1 MYFQTD
7 DNRESE
13 SLSIENTLW
22 ANTVVASGTALG
34 VVIYT
39 GRESRSVMNTS
50 QPKSKVSNIF
60 SLMLFQSSGGVSRYS
75 KTSIAQTSFGP
86 WKFIWDMGSLS
97 NRGLIMAPDQEAN
110 VDNLGK
116 SFWFLYT
123 KIYVVC
129 THKNCHDEAIL
140 MSARNIQ
147 FHEIK
152 KILKY
157 LFSGAIGRISLQK
170 RVRIIQMSHPG
181 WSHRSFTVNICLI
194 SP

>member
-86 WKFIWDMGSLS
+86 WKFI
-97 NRGLIMAPDQEAN
+97 
-110 VDNLGK
+110 
-116 SFWFLYT
+116 
-123 KIYVVC
+123 
-129 THKNCHDEAIL
+129 
-140 MSARNIQ
+140 
-147 FHEIK
+147 
-152 KILKY
+152 
-157 LFSGAIGRISLQK
+157 
-170 RVRIIQMSHPG
+170 
-181 WSHRSFTVNICLI
+181 
-194 SP
+194 